1 MQKLKGYQRTHLRG
15 LAHNIKP
22 VVFIGQK
29 GLSAS
34 VIDSVNQ
41 ALYDHELIKIKFQ
54 DIKEKDKKK
63 AVAEA
68 IEKETESE
76 MVGMI
81 GHMAIF
87 YRKHPD
93 TEKQKINLPE

>member
-1 MQKLKGYQRTHLRG
+1 MQKLKGYQRSHLRG